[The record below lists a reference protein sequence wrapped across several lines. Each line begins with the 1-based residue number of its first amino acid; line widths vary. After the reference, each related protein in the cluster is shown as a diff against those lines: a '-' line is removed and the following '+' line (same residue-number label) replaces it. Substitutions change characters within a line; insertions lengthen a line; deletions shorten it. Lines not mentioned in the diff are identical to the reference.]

1 MKSICPH
8 YIHLPS
14 CTEWFLCTLPH
25 CTPSEKQLLMNRFT
39 IRRQTD
45 PALLPLLRVP
55 SFQRHNP
62 VQEKPFLLNHVVAS
76 KTQTQ
81 GAPSKMTKANCI
93 AQLSQKHTS
102 SGGQR
107 ACFHTRNHLC
117 TPWRSG
123 VWKAVGTRGNLLPIS
138 PSYLHLLNSI
148 QHPSVRPG
156 LPFAL
161 GRSRTN
167 WRGFSS
173 TLILHSANALGKGG
187 PHSSS

>member
-45 PALLPLLRVP
+45 PVLLPLLRVP

-62 VQEKPFLLNHVVAS
+62 IQQKPFLLNHVVAS

-93 AQLSQKHTS
+93 AQLSQKHIITGGASVLPHQES
-102 SGGQR
+102 SLYPMKVWGLKGCGHPRESATHFTQ
-107 ACFHTRNHLC
+107 LP
-117 TPWRSG
+117 TP
-123 VWKAVGTRGNLLPIS
+123 A
-138 PSYLHLLNSI
+138 
-148 QHPSVRPG
+148 
-156 LPFAL
+156 
-161 GRSRTN
+161 
-167 WRGFSS
+167 
-173 TLILHSANALGKGG
+173 
-187 PHSSS
+187 

>member
-55 SFQRHNP
+55 SFRRHSP
-62 VQEKPFLLNHVVAS
+62 VQQKLFLLNHVVAS

-93 AQLSQKHTS
+93 AQLSLNTQHGGSERTS
-102 SGGQR
+102 TPGIISVPHEDLGFERLWAPEGI
-107 ACFHTRNHLC
+107 CYPFHPATYTCLLHSPPTSAPRSALC
-117 TPWRSG
+117 TREKQNQLERIQFHLNPSFCQR
-123 VWKAVGTRGNLLPIS
+123 TRK
-138 PSYLHLLNSI
+138 
-148 QHPSVRPG
+148 
-156 LPFAL
+156 
-161 GRSRTN
+161 GRT
-167 WRGFSS
+167 
-173 TLILHSANALGKGG
+173 T
-187 PHSSS
+187 